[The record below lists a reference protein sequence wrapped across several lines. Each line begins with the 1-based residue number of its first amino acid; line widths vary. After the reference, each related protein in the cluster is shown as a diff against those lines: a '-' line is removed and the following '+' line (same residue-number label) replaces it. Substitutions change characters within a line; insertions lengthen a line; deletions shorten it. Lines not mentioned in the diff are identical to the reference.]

1 MPSSNMSINR
11 EASDKTKG
19 FRLQKIRV
27 IEYML
32 DGIATC
38 PKPLFYSAI
47 EHIEDIYVKDR
58 SNDGDETLEEN
69 KNYDPGS
76 KFTFNSHEILNTMV
90 SFIEIWLK
98 NQFSDNLK
106 LSFYSTNNYGKE
118 QTSKVVTDN
127 NITLP
132 DKPILEKLMASDYDY
147 KNVLP
152 SVKAFVIAEYKAQYN
167 KPGHP
172 GRIAAIEKL
181 TDSDWKKFLGCIDWK
196 FGEFD
201 EVAKK
206 QEVLD
211 KIKSCKHFST
221 ALATKEGTIFAE
233 LMEMYDERQNIKDPT
248 EKFIHSSE
256 IELVF
261 VKATS
266 DPTHLIID
274 PVWQLWS
281 NMPQS
286 DSRNLKDKIK
296 QVCNDYSD
304 RKIEQHALKVARSL
318 IEQTTFM
325 TDKSLLSLKYR
336 VFEHCNDY
344 LLNYLGKRQTAE
356 PILESEIDDLLK
368 KLIDEANTVIN
379 DLSKKFSY
387 THNNQKLIDGLI
399 LELFDS
405 CYLAFD

>member
-1 MPSSNMSINR
+1 MTINR

-38 PKPLFYSAI
+38 EKPQFYSAI
-47 EHIEDIYVKDR
+47 EHIEDVYVKDR
-58 SNDGDETLEEN
+58 ADDGSETLEEN
-69 KNYDPGS
+69 KNYNPDTS
-76 KFTFNSHEILNTMV
+76 FTFNSHEVINTMV
-90 SFIEIWLK
+90 SFIDIWLK

-106 LSFYSTNNYGKE
+106 LSFYSTNSYGKE
-118 QTSKVVTDN
+118 GTSNVVRN
-127 NITLP
+127 NGINLP
-132 DKPILEKLMASDYDY
+132 DKAILELLIDKNYDY
-147 KNVLP
+147 KDLIP
-152 SVKAFVIAEYKAQYN
+152 SIKKFIIAEYKAQYD

-172 GRIAAIEKL
+172 GRIDVIEKM
-181 TDSDWKKFLGCIDWK
+181 SDNQWRKFISSIDWK

-211 KIKSCKHFST
+211 KIKACKHFST
-221 ALATKEGTIFAE
+221 SQVGKEASIFAE

-261 VKATS
+261 IRASS
-266 DPTHLIID
+266 DPNHLIAD
-274 PVWQLWS
+274 PVWQLWAT
-281 NMPQS
+281 MPQS
-286 DSRNLKDKIK
+286 DSRNLKDKIID
-296 QVCNDYSD
+296 VCTSYSE

-318 IEQTTFM
+318 IEQSSFV

-336 VFEHCNDY
+336 VFEHCNDF
-344 LLNYLGKRQTAE
+344 LLAYLGNRDVSN
-356 PILESEIDDLLK
+356 PITEQEIDELLK
-368 KLIDEANTVIN
+368 KLIEEANDVIN
-379 DLSKKFSY
+379 NLSKKFSY
-387 THNNQKLIDGLI
+387 TYNNQKLIDGLI

>member
-1 MPSSNMSINR
+1 MTINR

-38 PKPLFYSAI
+38 EKPQFYSAI
-47 EHIEDIYVKDR
+47 EHIEDVYVKDR
-58 SNDGDETLEEN
+58 ADGGSETLEEN
-69 KNYDPGS
+69 KNYNPETS
-76 KFTFNSHEILNTMV
+76 FTFNSHEVINTMV
-90 SFIEIWLK
+90 SFIDIWLK

-106 LSFYSTNNYGKE
+106 LSFYSTNSYGKE
-118 QTSKVVTDN
+118 GASNVVKN
-127 NITLP
+127 NGINLP
-132 DKPILEKLMASDYDY
+132 DKPILELLIDKNYDY
-147 KNVLP
+147 KDLIP
-152 SVKAFVIAEYKAQYN
+152 GIKKFVIAEYKAQYD

-172 GRIAAIEKL
+172 GRIDFIEKM
-181 TDSDWKKFLGCIDWK
+181 SDNQWKKFIGCIDWK

-221 ALATKEGTIFAE
+221 SQVGKDASIFAE

-261 VKATS
+261 IRASS
-266 DPTHLIID
+266 DPNHLIAD

-281 NMPQS
+281 TMPQS
-286 DSRNLKDKIK
+286 DSRNLKDKIID
-296 QVCNDYSD
+296 VCTSYSE

-318 IEQTTFM
+318 IEQSSFV

-336 VFEHCNDY
+336 VFEHCND
-344 LLNYLGKRQTAE
+344 LLLAYLGNRDVSNAITEQ
-356 PILESEIDDLLK
+356 EIDELLK
-368 KLIDEANTVIN
+368 KLIEEANDVIN
-379 DLSKKFSY
+379 NLSKKFSY
-387 THNNQKLIDGLI
+387 TYNNQKLIDGLI